1 MSFDQGAVLQIVPHL
16 PGSYDGVGDYALNLA
31 KALSKASNL
40 QTIFLVAQTTDSR
53 SKDGF
58 EVVSGLARDLSSRSF
73 DKVILHY
80 ANYGYQSRGVPFEL
94 RRFSEGLRRNLHGRW
109 ITTFHELYASGPPW
123 KSAFWMRP
131 WQVKIA
137 RDLVDVSDFCFVSN
151 DVIRNAIFRH
161 DSRKRIRL
169 LPVMSNFGE
178 PELADFDGRPK
189 TRWAICGGETLIARS
204 LRSLKAALPGIPLN
218 YFPTKI
224 EIIGGHQGESIREVV
239 QDLQAAMPDTSF
251 NCHPEITAD
260 GASQILAGCSLG
272 WLDYYGRGKAW
283 PGMLFKSGSF
293 AAYCAHGVIPVLS
306 HEESTLTLEGDELP
320 GPYFIAGAKVKL
332 PEFERLSQTRR
343 QIYDWYHKHA
353 SSERAADA
361 YLEALR

>member
-1 MSFDQGAVLQIVPHL
+1 MSLDQGAVLQIVPHL

-31 KALSKASNL
+31 KALSKACNL
-40 QTIFLVAQTTDSR
+40 QTTFLVAQTTETR

-58 EVVSGLARDLSSRSF
+58 EVFSGLAGDLSSRSF
-73 DKVILHY
+73 DHVILHY

-94 RRFSEGLRRNLHGRW
+94 RRFSRGLRRNLHGRW

-123 KSAFWMRP
+123 KSAFWLRP

-137 RDLVDVSDFCFVSN
+137 RDLIDISDFCFVSN
-151 DVIRNAIFRH
+151 DVIRNAISRH
-161 DSRKRIRL
+161 DARKRIRL

-189 TRWAICGGETLIARS
+189 ARWAICGGETLIARS
-204 LRSLKAALPGIPLN
+204 LRSLKAALPSIPLN
-218 YFPTKI
+218 YFPTEI
-224 EIIGGHQGESIREVV
+224 AIIGGHQGESIRELV
-239 QDLQAAMPDTSF
+239 QDLKAAMPDTSL
-251 NCHPEITAD
+251 NCHPKITAD
-260 GASQILAGCSLG
+260 GASQILAGCSFG

-283 PGMLFKSGSF
+283 PGMIFKSGSF

-306 HEESTLTLEGDELP
+306 HEESTLALEGDELP
-320 GPYFIAGAKVKL
+320 GPYFIAGGKVKL
-332 PEFERLSQTRR
+332 PEFEHLSQKRR